1 MNRYFISYL
10 FLLTLPLYSDSFNDQ
25 RGMTKL
31 LGLDTYSR
39 CAKELSKEDVKPY
52 ELSYERTGSMPK
64 SPFAGEY
71 KPKFLPITP
80 WEKSVH
86 VFTMDVLNKDVN
98 DGNQG
103 TQIDALGHFGYF
115 DDTWDGKSEIDISE
129 IKFFGEKTQDEV
141 KPLPDSPLLKLGIE
155 SVPPIVTSAVFIDV
169 RKHMHNGEAMK
180 AGEYVTVDD
189 VKESLAKSSLKER
202 GILPG
207 DVVLIYTGWS
217 DNYEDPDIS
226 GIYYSMAPGISYNL
240 AKYLISK
247 KVVGVGL
254 DTWGVDRFADP
265 NNLRDEHIKK
275 QNPPGIENP
284 AHHLFLTQ
292 EGIHT
297 LENFKLDELS
307 KDNVDLSCIM
317 ILPLL
322 TKGSSGSPIRPVAFG
337 SPNQS

>member
-1 MNRYFISYL
+1 MTRFFIA
-10 FLLTLPLYSDSFNDQ
+10 FLLINLPLYSDDFNDQ

-31 LGLDTYSR
+31 LGSDTYSR
-39 CAKELSKEDVKPY
+39 CAKELSKQDAKAY

-71 KPKFLPITP
+71 KPKFLPISP

-115 DDTWDGKSEIDISE
+115 DDVWDGKSEIDTSE

-141 KPLPDSPLLKLGIE
+141 KPLPDSPLLKLGME

-169 RKHMHNGEAMK
+169 RKYMHNGEAMK
-180 AGEYVTVDD
+180 AGEYVTVNDI
-189 VKESLAKSSLKER
+189 KESIAKSSLKER